1 MTDWINRAEND
12 PALMSDFA
20 TLCAFGGRLA
30 GSGQEDAAMD
40 WAMER
45 LRETGGTVSRVNVPY
60 DGWRCLEARLSLVNE
75 VAINIDDTHNDAT
88 HNDAS
93 HNDADRNDVTGNDAA
108 AGKPLACKPLLRSL
122 STPAGGLE
130 GDVIDLGIGRNEDF
144 DRAGDAVRGK
154 IVLVR
159 HEYPFSPTHMHRR
172 RKYDLAVAR
181 GAIGFLIANP
191 LPGKGLLS
199 GSSGRA
205 RGGPGI
211 PAAYIDFES
220 SARIATACA
229 AGNARVKLVIE
240 GEELPDALAGVAIL
254 DIPGRTDDRIV
265 ISAHMDGHDLGQSA
279 LDNATGVVVALAAA
293 RALAPRVSDRT
304 HGLRICFFSA
314 EEWALA
320 GSARYLAGL
329 SPEALG
335 HLKLDI
341 NLDTVAGDDTLTAL
355 ISDFPELEGFVA
367 NSAALAAV
375 PVATYLPLMPNSDH
389 ANFASRGIPAM
400 RLLAGFDRP
409 ASRVNNILSP
419 GDVPSVVKEEELRQA
434 VRVTCAMG
442 WQGLTMSG
450 PELDAMARRTA

>member
-1 MTDWINRAEND
+1 MSDWIARAGQD
-12 PALMSDFA
+12 PALMNDFA
-20 TLCAFGGRLA
+20 TLCGFGGRLA

-40 WAMER
+40 WALER

-60 DGWRCLEARLSLVNE
+60 DGWRCLDARLQLLQG
-75 VAINIDDTHNDAT
+75 DA
-88 HNDAS
+88 AGVM
-93 HNDADRNDVTGNDAA
+93 AGAA
-108 AGKPLACKPLLRSL
+108 AGDSGAALACKPLLRSL
-122 STPAGGLE
+122 STPEGGLVGE
-130 GDVIDLGIGRNEDF
+130 VLDLGIGRLDDF
-144 DRAGDAVRGK
+144 DRAGDTVRGK

-191 LPGKGLLS
+191 LPDKGLLS

-211 PAAYIDFES
+211 PAAYIDFE
-220 SARIATACA
+220 AGERIAAACA
-229 AGNARVKLVIE
+229 AGRARVRLVID
-240 GEELPDALAGVAIL
+240 GEELPDALAGVGIL
-254 DIPGRTDDRIV
+254 DLPGRTDDRIV

-320 GSARYLAGL
+320 GSARYLGGL
-329 SPEALG
+329 SVEELG

-341 NLDTVAGDDTLTAL
+341 NLDTVAGDDSLTAL

-367 NSAALAAV
+367 NSAALSGV

-389 ANFASRGIPAM
+389 ANFAAHGIPAM

-409 ASRVNNILSP
+409 DSRVNNILSP
-419 GDVPSVVKEEELRQA
+419 GDVPSVVREAELRQS
-434 VRVTCAMG
+434 VKVTCAMA

-450 PELDAMARRTA
+450 PELDAMQRRTA